1 VSALWSASDLVA
13 ATGGTARRDFTAT
26 GVSIDSRT
34 VAAGDLFIALQGPN
48 FDGHAFV
55 ADALAR
61 GAAAALVAQAPD
73 GIAADAPLLIVT
85 DTLAALTALGRA
97 ARRRSHA
104 RIIGVTGSVGK
115 TGTKE
120 ALRVALA
127 GQGLTHASVGSFNNQ
142 WGVPLSLA
150 RMPREADF
158 GIFELGMNHAGELA
172 ELSPIAR
179 PHVAIVTTIE
189 VAHLGYFAS
198 LEAIADAKAEIFDG
212 VEPGGA
218 SVLNRDN
225 AHFARLAKAAE
236 RRRIARIIGFGE
248 HPEAAVRLL
257 DCRLAETTSA
267 VTASV
272 MGEVLDYT
280 VALPGRHWVMNSL
293 GVLGAV
299 KAVGGDVGGA
309 AAAFGQ
315 LTGLPGRGRRH
326 VIALPGG
333 QCDLIDESYNASPAA
348 VRAAIAVLGAAEV
361 APHGRR
367 IAVLGDMLELG
378 PESGRLHAEL
388 AAPLAEA
395 KVTLVYT
402 VGSDMLRLH
411 EALPRPMRGEHRA
424 TSSEMADLIASALR
438 PGDVVTVKGS
448 LGSRMAVIVKRLL
461 ADASASAAP
470 SAAAE

>member
-1 VSALWSASDLVA
+1 MSALWTASDLVA

-61 GAAAALVAQAPD
+61 GAAAALVAQAPH
-73 GIAADAPLLIVT
+73 GIADDAPLLVVG

-104 RIIGVTGSVGK
+104 RVIGVTGSVGK

-198 LEAIADAKAEIFDG
+198 LEAIADANS
-212 VEPGGA
+212 A
-218 SVLNRDN
+218 S
-225 AHFARLAKAAE
+225 
-236 RRRIARIIGFGE
+236 IARQRSG
-248 HPEAAVRLL
+248 
-257 DCRLAETTSA
+257 CS
-267 VTASV
+267 
-272 MGEVLDYT
+272 
-280 VALPGRHWVMNSL
+280 
-293 GVLGAV
+293 
-299 KAVGGDVGGA
+299 
-309 AAAFGQ
+309 
-315 LTGLPGRGRRH
+315 
-326 VIALPGG
+326 IAG
-333 QCDLIDESYNASPAA
+333 
-348 VRAAIAVLGAAEV
+348 
-361 APHGRR
+361 
-367 IAVLGDMLELG
+367 
-378 PESGRLHAEL
+378 
-388 AAPLAEA
+388 
-395 KVTLVYT
+395 
-402 VGSDMLRLH
+402 
-411 EALPRPMRGEHRA
+411 
-424 TSSEMADLIASALR
+424 
-438 PGDVVTVKGS
+438 
-448 LGSRMAVIVKRLL
+448 
-461 ADASASAAP
+461 
-470 SAAAE
+470 